1 MRIGEFKDEMSAAGC
16 RFDHEGGDHEIWYS
30 PITDQNFPVP
40 RHDSQEMGKYL
51 ESRLRK
57 LSGVKKKR

>member
-1 MRIGEFKDEMSAAGC
+1 MRIGEFKAEMIASGC

-30 PITDQNFPVP
+30 SITNQNFPVP

-51 ESRLRK
+51 ENRLRK